1 MTSSLNRGGTVAVCH
16 PLYVDLSFLMT
27 KSTILIDDFNLW
39 QALKDRLVIRKG
51 KM

>member
-16 PLYVDLSFLMT
+16 PLYVDLSFFDECFQSM
-27 KSTILIDDFNLW
+27 
-39 QALKDRLVIRKG
+39 QAVKDRLVIRKG